1 MTSTRPCSTAPAE
14 KGTHDKRLRAK
25 GSWQGN
31 MRTAVTIRNFAFTI
45 DEPAA
50 VGGTDS
56 APTPMEFVAGALNG
70 CVSVVVEQVAKEL
83 NFPFTGLETYSI
95 ATQDTRGF
103 AGTADVSPFF
113 HSYRV
118 EIHVE
123 TDVVEVELQQDL
135 ATQVHRR
142 CPAINLVKA
151 AGVELD
157 VAWVFATHVGVHDA
171 ENAGNAALGYAPRP
185 SVDSTTGVSA

>member
-1 MTSTRPCSTAPAE
+1 MRTYAQPAATQPS
-14 KGTHDKRLRAK
+14 GSHDKRLRAK
-25 GSWQGN
+25 GTWEGS
-31 MRTAVTIRNFAFTI
+31 MRTRVQIRDFGFTI
-45 DEPAA
+45 DEPVT
-50 VGGTDS
+50 VGGTNS

-83 NFPFTGLETYSI
+83 SFGFTALETYSI

-113 HSYRV
+113 HSYRL

-123 TDVVEVELQQDL
+123 TTITDPELQQNL
-135 ATQVHRR
+135 TAQVERR

-151 AGVELD
+151 AGVALD
-157 VAWVFATHVGVHDA
+157 INWLFATEVASDSA
-171 ENAGNAALGYAPRP
+171 ENACNLALGYAPRQNA
-185 SVDSTTGVSA
+185 SSGAQA